1 MNKLRR
7 DLRLVMAGACSGL
20 FSVSV
25 FLLGYRVVAFYDY
38 LASREA
44 EGYHPSYAD
53 VENLWW
59 IPVAVWNVVLSI
71 VASLLIHRYV
81 SSSRV
86 SPFLRWQA
94 IGAVVLV
101 AWGLTVFTGIGM
113 DCLIRGNTEPLE
125 QVLRMVK
132 LIGVAQFVSAIFA
145 ANVLYGS
152 AIQAASME
160 GS

>member
-7 DLRLVMAGACSGL
+7 DLRLVVAGACSGL

-25 FLLGYRVVAFYDY
+25 FLLGYRVLAFYDY
-38 LASREA
+38 LADIEA
-44 EGYHPSYAD
+44 NGYHRRHAD
-53 VENLWW
+53 VEDLWW

-81 SSSRV
+81 ASGRL

-101 AWGLTVFTGIGM
+101 AWGLTVFTGISM

-125 QVLRMVK
+125 QALEMVK
-132 LIGVAQFVSAIFA
+132 LIPVAQFVSAIFA